1 MKARFKEVGNM
12 TNIVIVVKDGM
23 VQEVFCRNKNIEVEL
38 LDLDEQNIE
47 DLREKE
53 KRYEEIQKAKSYK
66 DIL

>member
-1 MKARFKEVGNM
+1 M